1 MKKFTR
7 TEKVLIALST
17 TALLMACGG
26 GGGSAGDT
34 SPPNVPGTDVPV
46 AATTD
51 SVAATG
57 FVSTVVARGEANSDT
72 PLIVGDIVLATSE
85 TADPV
90 AGV

>member
-34 SPPNVPGTDVPV
+34 SPPNVPSAPDEDV
-46 AATTD
+46 
-51 SVAATG
+51 
-57 FVSTVVARGEANSDT
+57 
-72 PLIVGDIVLATSE
+72 
-85 TADPV
+85 
-90 AGV
+90 